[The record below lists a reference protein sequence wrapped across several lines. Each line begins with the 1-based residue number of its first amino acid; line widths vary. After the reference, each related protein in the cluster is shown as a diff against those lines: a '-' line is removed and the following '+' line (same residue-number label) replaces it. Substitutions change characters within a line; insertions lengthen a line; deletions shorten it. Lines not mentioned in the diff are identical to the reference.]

1 MREIYARAD
10 PPETKRSAKRA
21 AFETLQSDY
30 AAVKSRWGGNTEY
43 DAWFAQPLNNAALA
57 AVATYT
63 RWVPVLRAR
72 LESRGLD
79 GFYADTA
86 ALAKLTNDER
96 AERLRGWA
104 RRARQRIRMS

>member
-1 MREIYARAD
+1 V
-10 PPETKRSAKRA
+10 
-21 AFETLQSDY
+21 AFEMLQSDY
-30 AAVKSRWGGNTEY
+30 AAVKAHWGGNAEY
-43 DAWFAQPLNNAALA
+43 DAWFAQPLNNATLA

-63 RWVPVLRAR
+63 RWLPLLRTR
-72 LESRGLD
+72 LERRGLD

-104 RRARQRIRMS
+104 APVSASE